1 MAPVSAILS
10 AEQGPYEWGRRDCL
24 TTARALIAGLCGEC
38 VDLTAWHGLTE
49 ARAMACAVREHG
61 SIAAARA
68 TTIAS
73 LERVWVAAPPLE
85 PGDIV
90 ELEGWVE
97 VGAGRRESCGGELMG
112 FVGDE
117 CAIWH
122 WTPTGLLPVSNA
134 VGVARVYR
142 CRR

>member
-1 MAPVSAILS
+1 MAAVSTILS
-10 AEQGPYEWGRRDCL
+10 GENGPYEWGQRDCL
-24 TTARALIAGLCGEC
+24 TTARALIFALSGER
-38 VDLTAWHGLTE
+38 VELTAWHGLTE
-49 ARAMACAVREHG
+49 ARAMAAARRRHG

-68 TTIAS
+68 SAIAS
-73 LERVWVAAPPLE
+73 LERVWVAAAPLE

-90 ELEGWVE
+90 ELDGAVE
-97 VGAGRRESCGGELMG
+97 VGGGRRESNRDLMG

-134 VGVARVYR
+134 VRVARVYR